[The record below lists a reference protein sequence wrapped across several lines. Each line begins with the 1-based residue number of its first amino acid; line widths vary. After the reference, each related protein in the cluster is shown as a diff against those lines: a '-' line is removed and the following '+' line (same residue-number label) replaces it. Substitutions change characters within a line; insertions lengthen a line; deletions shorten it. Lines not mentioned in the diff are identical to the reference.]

1 MKKTLISAAMVA
13 MCMLLIPLTALKGT
27 SEATIQAN
35 AVTQDVLKTAVEPQ
49 VFEDFNI
56 LIDGNTQKISARDYV
71 FGVVAAEMP
80 AMYEKEALKAQA
92 VAAYTFACYR
102 KAVREGE
109 EYDLTNN
116 PETDQ
121 CYITREAAKERWGEA
136 HEEYAAK
143 IDECIDEVLGTL
155 VTYNGETAQTVYHA
169 ISPGVTVSC
178 KDVWG
183 SAVPY
188 LTSVESMGDK
198 LSDGYLSEAVFTA
211 DELSAALKSIAEPS
225 GEPQNYFSNITTAE
239 SGRVT
244 SIDYCGKSVGGGELA
259 KALSLRSANFSVE
272 YKDGSFI
279 FSVKG
284 YGHGV
289 GMSQNGANYMAKQ
302 GSSYEEILLHYYQ
315 GATLEKIKKTT

>member
-1 MKKTLISAAMVA
+1 MKKTLISAAIIA
-13 MCMLLIPLTALKGT
+13 MCMLLIPLTALEGAKD
-27 SEATIQAN
+27 AAIQAN
-35 AVTQDVLKTAVEPQ
+35 AVTQDALKATAEPQ
-49 VFEDFNI
+49 AFEDFNI
-56 LIDGNTQKISARDYV
+56 LIDGEVKKIAANDYI

-109 EYDLTNN
+109 EYDLTAD

-121 CYITREAAKERWGEA
+121 CYITREAAKEKWGEA
-136 HEEYAAK
+136 YEEYASK
-143 IDECIDEVLGTL
+143 IGECIEEVLGTL
-155 VTYNGETAQTVYHA
+155 VTYNGETALTVYHA
-169 ISPGVTVSC
+169 ISPGVTVDC

-183 SAVPY
+183 SELPY
-188 LTSVESMGDK
+188 LASVESMGDK

-211 DELSAALKSIAEPS
+211 EELSEALKSIASPS
-225 GEPQNYFSNITTAE
+225 GEPQNYFTNITTAE

-259 KALSLRSANFSVE
+259 KVLSLRSANFSVE
-272 YKDGSFI
+272 YKEGVFV
-279 FSVKG
+279 FSIKG

-302 GSSYEEILLHYYQ
+302 GSDYEEILLHYYS
-315 GATLEKIKKTT
+315 GTTLEKNLKTT